1 MKRYS
6 LSYLIGESFKSFWR
20 NGVMSFASIAVLM
33 SCLVIIGAFSLII
46 MNINVNIEKL
56 GLMNEIVVFVD
67 YDLGEEDIASIEDQ
81 IRQLDNINTIE
92 HVTKEQALEQMK
104 ENSGEYGDMYAEL
117 EGDNPLPDAF
127 KITYSDNSKASTL
140 YYQLAQIDG
149 VNKVNN
155 RLDIATAIEN
165 IKNGISI
172 VCIGFLAILFIV
184 SIFVII
190 NTIKL
195 AVIHRR
201 TEIEIMRYIGASS
214 WFIALPFIFE
224 GIIIGLFASG
234 IAYLFEWLLY
244 HYIETSISD
253 GMQMI
258 ITVLPFSDV
267 AVNLAFFFA
276 AIGVITGIIGSSV
289 SLRKYLKA

>member
-6 LSYLIGESFKSFWR
+6 LTYLIGESFKSFWR

-67 YDLGEEDIASIEDQ
+67 YSLEEEDIASIEDQ
-81 IRQLDNINTIE
+81 IRQLDNINSIE
-92 HVTKEQALEQMK
+92 HITKEQALDSMK

-127 KITYSDNSKASTL
+127 RITYSDNSKASTL

-165 IKNGISI
+165 LKNGISI

-224 GIIIGLFASG
+224 GLIIGLFASG
-234 IAYLFEWLLY
+234 AAYLFECLLY
-244 HYIETSISD
+244 HYVEASISE

-258 ITVLPFSDV
+258 VTILPFSDV
-267 AVNLAFFFA
+267 ALYLALFFVA
-276 AIGVITGIIGSSV
+276 VGVITGIIGSNV
-289 SLRKYLKA
+289 SLSKYLKA

>member
-6 LSYLIGESFKSFWR
+6 LTYLIGESFKSFWR

-67 YDLGEEDIASIEDQ
+67 YNLAEEDIASIENQ
-81 IRQLDNINTIE
+81 IRQLDNINSIE
-92 HVTKEQALEQMK
+92 HITKQQALNDMK

-127 KITYSDNSKASTL
+127 RITYSDNSKASTL

-165 IKNGISI
+165 LKNGISI

-224 GIIIGLFASG
+224 GMIIGLFASG
-234 IAYLFEWLLY
+234 AAYLFECLLY
-244 HYIETSISD
+244 HYVEASISE

-258 ITVLPFSDV
+258 VTILPFSDIALNLALFFV
-267 AVNLAFFFA
+267 AV
-276 AIGVITGIIGSSV
+276 GVITGIIGSNV
-289 SLRKYLKA
+289 SLSKYLKA

>member
-1 MKRYS
+1 
-6 LSYLIGESFKSFWR
+6 
-20 NGVMSFASIAVLM
+20 MSFASIAVLM

-46 MNINVNIEKL
+46 ININVNIEKL

-67 YDLGEEDIASIEDQ
+67 YNLEEEDIASIEEQ
-81 IRQLDNINTIE
+81 IRQLDNINSIE
-92 HVTKEQALEQMK
+92 HVTKEQALDNMK
-104 ENSGEYGDMYAEL
+104 ENSGEYGDVYAEL
-117 EGDNPLPDAF
+117 EGDENPLPDAF

-165 IKNGISI
+165 LKNGISI

-214 WFIALPFIFE
+214 WFITLPFIFE

-234 IAYLFEWLLY
+234 IAYLFEWLIY
-244 HYIETSISD
+244 HYIEVSISE

-258 ITVLPFSDV
+258 ITLLPFSDV
-267 AVNLAFFFA
+267 AVNLALFFVV
-276 AIGVITGIIGSSV
+276 IGVITGIIGSNV

>member
-6 LSYLIGESFKSFWR
+6 LTYLIGESFKSFWR

-67 YDLGEEDIASIEDQ
+67 YSLEEEDIASIEDQ
-81 IRQLDNINTIE
+81 IRQLDNINSIE
-92 HVTKEQALEQMK
+92 HITKEQALDSMK
-104 ENSGEYGDMYAEL
+104 ENSGEYGDMYTEL

-127 KITYSDNSKASTL
+127 RITYSDNSKASTL

-165 IKNGISI
+165 LKNGISI

-234 IAYLFEWLLY
+234 AAYLFEFLLY
-244 HYIETSISD
+244 HYIETSISE

-258 ITVLPFSDV
+258 ITLLPFSDI
-267 AVNLAFFFA
+267 ALNLALFFVVV
-276 AIGVITGIIGSSV
+276 GVITGIIGSNV
-289 SLRKYLKA
+289 SLNKYLKA